1 MFCFQSSHFAIEEM
15 LVKTK
20 SRKTKTQI
28 RDSSLSV
35 IAETAVMLDLIA
47 YFSQK
52 RDNFRV
58 E

>member
-1 MFCFQSSHFAIEEM
+1 MFCFQSSHFAIEC
-15 LVKTK
+15 LSKQNQGKV
-20 SRKTKTQI
+20 KTQI

-35 IAETAVMLDLIA
+35 IAETAVMLDPIA